1 MNEIIVDPFIPLEIY
16 AFLSNENELL
26 FHVKPTKTFEI
37 RTRRFYL
44 RVKGQQSHSCECLLA
59 PRQ

>member
-26 FHVKPTKTFEI
+26 FHMKPTKTFEI
-37 RTRRFYL
+37 RTRGFYL
-44 RVKGQQSHSCECLLA
+44 RVKGQQSHSCE
-59 PRQ
+59 R